1 MDTKNKI
8 SRAILPTLQKKL
20 RAGKVL
26 IILGAR
32 RVGKTELI
40 KSYLQESEVSNYLL
54 LNGED
59 RTTIDLLQV
68 QSKGNYD
75 RLLNN
80 EDLLIIDEAQN
91 IPEIGNKLKFIV
103 DTYPELKVMVTGS
116 SVFDMSQKLG
126 EPLVGRETTLKLFPL
141 SQSEF
146 SKTESLPETYDR
158 LEERLIYGGYPELNQ
173 YNDLNEKADYLD
185 SIVNSYLLKDI
196 LSFDGIRKSEKIMDL
211 LRLVAF
217 QIGKEVSIEELASQL
232 KGISR
237 NTVENYLDLLTKVF
251 VLYKVRAY
259 SGNLRK
265 EITKSSRWFFYDNG
279 IRNAVIQNYAPLHL
293 RQDKGELWENYLMTE
308 RLKHNSYRSKRVN
321 SYFWRTYD
329 QQEIDLIEE
338 VNGNLSAYEF
348 KFSPNKKVNAPGGWK
363 KGYPRADFQVIHSRN
378 YLDFITGE

>member
-1 MDTKNKI
+1 MSLKKI
-8 SRAILPTLQKKL
+8 KRDILPLVKKKL
-20 RAGKVL
+20 RPGKVL

-40 KSYLQESEVSNYLL
+40 KSILSEINQSEYLL

-59 RTTIDLLQV
+59 YTTIDLLSE
-68 QSKGNYD
+68 QSQGNYD
-75 RLLNN
+75 RLLKNIN
-80 EDLLIIDEAQN
+80 LLVIDEAQH

-103 DTYPELKVMVTGS
+103 DTYPAIKVMVTGS
-116 SVFDMSQKLG
+116 SVFDVSQKLG
-126 EPLVGRETTLKLFPL
+126 EPLVGREITLKLHPL

-146 SKTESLPETYDR
+146 SKTEQLPETHDR
-158 LEERLIYGGYPELNQ
+158 LEERLIYGGYPELTQ
-173 YNDLNEKADYLD
+173 YDELDEKKDYLD
-185 SIVNSYLLKDI
+185 SIVNAYLLKDI
-196 LSFDGIRKSEKIMDL
+196 LSFDGIKKSDKIMDL
-211 LRLVAF
+211 LRLIAF

-237 NTVENYLDLLTKVF
+237 NTVEHYLDLLTKVF

-265 EITKSSRWFFYDNG
+265 EISKSSKWFFYDNG

-293 RQDKGELWENYLMTE
+293 RQDKGELWENYIMTE
-308 RLKHNSYRSKRVN
+308 RLKFNSYTRRRVN

-338 VNGNLSAYEF
+338 ENGKLSAFEF
-348 KFSPNKKVNAPGGWK
+348 KFNPNKKVKVPGGWK
-363 KGYPRADFQVIHSRN
+363 KGYPNANFQVIHPKN
-378 YLDFITGE
+378 YLDFITSD

>member
-1 MDTKNKI
+1 MSLKKI
-8 SRAILPTLQKKL
+8 KRDILPLVKKKL
-20 RAGKVL
+20 RPGKVL

-40 KSYLQESEVSNYLL
+40 KSILSEINQSEYLL

-59 RTTIDLLQV
+59 YTTIDLLSE
-68 QSKGNYD
+68 QSQGNYD
-75 RLLNN
+75 RLLKNIN
-80 EDLLIIDEAQN
+80 LLVIDEAQH

-103 DTYPELKVMVTGS
+103 DTYPALKVMVTGS
-116 SVFDMSQKLG
+116 SVFDVSQKLG
-126 EPLVGRETTLKLFPL
+126 EPLVGREITLKLHPL

-146 SKTESLPETYDR
+146 SKTERLPETHDR
-158 LEERLIYGGYPELNQ
+158 LEERLIYGGYPELTQ
-173 YNDLNEKADYLD
+173 YDELDEKKDYLD
-185 SIVNSYLLKDI
+185 SIVNAYLLKDI
-196 LSFDGIRKSEKIMDL
+196 LSFDGIKKSDKIMDL
-211 LRLVAF
+211 LRLIAF

-237 NTVENYLDLLTKVF
+237 NTVEHYLDLLTKVF

-265 EITKSSRWFFYDNG
+265 EISKSSKWFFYDNG

-293 RQDKGELWENYLMTE
+293 RQDKGELWENYIMTE
-308 RLKHNSYRSKRVN
+308 RLKFNSYTRRRVN

-338 VNGNLSAYEF
+338 ENGKLSAFEF
-348 KFSPNKKVNAPGGWK
+348 KFNPNKKVKVPGGWK
-363 KGYPRADFQVIHSRN
+363 KGYPNADFQVIHPKN
-378 YLDFITGE
+378 YLDFITSD